1 MLYGSKRETYRQV
14 FIDQWQRYRR
24 GLPLD
29 GIGQRIV
36 AVVLEHPEY
45 HALLDDPDKA
55 LAADFSPLQGETNP
69 FAHMGL
75 HVALLEL
82 LANAEPPGIVEA
94 FAGLAER
101 LKRHPAEHAFVECLG
116 ELIWQGQ
123 RAGREPDLADLLPCV
138 RRATRVGGSAD
149 PERNSEEMDDA

>member
-14 FIDQWQRYRR
+14 FIEQWQRYRQ

-29 GIGQRIV
+29 GIGRRIV

-45 HALLDDPDKA
+45 HALLDHPEQA
-55 LAADFSPLQGETNP
+55 LAADFSPATGATNP

-82 LANAEPPGIVEA
+82 LANGQPAGIVEA
-94 FAGLAER
+94 FAGLDAR
-101 LKRHPAEHAFVECLG
+101 LGRQAAEHVFVECLG

-123 RAGREPDLADLLPCV
+123 RAGREPDLRELLPCV
-138 RRATRVGGSAD
+138 QRLHPDAGRR
-149 PERNSEEMDDA
+149 